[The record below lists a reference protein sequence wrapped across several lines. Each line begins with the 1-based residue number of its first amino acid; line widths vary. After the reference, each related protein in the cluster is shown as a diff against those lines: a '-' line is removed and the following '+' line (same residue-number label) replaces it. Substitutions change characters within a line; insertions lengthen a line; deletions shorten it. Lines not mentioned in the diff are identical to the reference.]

1 MLHNDTTALP
11 TSCKEIK
18 IQQQNSP
25 SGGYVV
31 ARANGGTAYTTY
43 CHMGELCGSGGG
55 WTRLAYLNMTDATQS
70 CPFGFRLYQ
79 SGGVRACGRPASNSG
94 SCVSV
99 QFPSNGISYS

>member
-31 ARANGGTAYTTY
+31 AKANGGAAYTTY

-55 WTRLAYLNMTDATQS
+55 
-70 CPFGFRLYQ
+70 
-79 SGGVRACGRPASNSG
+79 
-94 SCVSV
+94 
-99 QFPSNGISYS
+99 